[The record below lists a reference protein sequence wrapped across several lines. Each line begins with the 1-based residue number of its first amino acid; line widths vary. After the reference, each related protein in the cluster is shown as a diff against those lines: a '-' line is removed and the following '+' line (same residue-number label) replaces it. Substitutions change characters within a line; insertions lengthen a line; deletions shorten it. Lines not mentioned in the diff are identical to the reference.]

1 MVTRSMPIGICV
13 SPEAVSKLPAG
24 FDFTEA
30 SAAAT
35 LAGHDPSP
43 DAVDL
48 KGLAELEPVVRAFNC
63 FLPGDLKV
71 VGREIQKDGV
81 EAYVATTLA
90 RAAAVGAELMVFG
103 SGRSRSVPGGFARS
117 AAWDQ
122 LAWFLERCAD
132 HAEEHGLTIAIEP
145 LNTNECNI
153 LNTYTE
159 SVMLAREVN
168 RPSIKVLADT
178 WHFAVEDE
186 PLDDILEAPEW
197 LAHVHLADSPG
208 RGHPGSG
215 SYPFDRL
222 FAILR
227 EIGYDGRVSIECG
240 WPGDL
245 TRDAAEALAFLERLV
260 AQ

>member
-1 MVTRSMPIGICV
+1 MSRSIPIGICV
-13 SPEAVSKLPAG
+13 NPDAVSKLPPG
-24 FDFTEA
+24 FDFCEIA
-30 SAAAT
+30 AAAT

-48 KGLAELEPVVRAFNC
+48 EGLSELEPAVRAFNC
-63 FLPGDLKV
+63 FLPGDLRV
-71 VGREIQKDGV
+71 VGPDVQRDRV
-81 EAYVATTLA
+81 EAYVGTTIA
-90 RAAAVGAELMVFG
+90 RAAEVGADLMVFG
-103 SGRSRSVPGGFARS
+103 SGRSRSVPDGFARS
-117 AAWDQ
+117 AAWGQ
-122 LAWFLERCAD
+122 LVWFLERCAD
-132 HAEEHGLTIAIEP
+132 HAREHGLTIAIEP
-145 LNTNECNI
+145 LNANECNI

-159 SVMLAREVN
+159 SVALAREVS
-168 RPSIKVLADT
+168 RPFIKVLADT

-197 LAHVHLADSPG
+197 LAHVHVADSPD

-227 EIGYDGRVSIECG
+227 EISYDGRVSIECG

-245 TRDAAEALAFLERLV
+245 TRDAAESLAFLERLT
-260 AQ
+260 Q

>member
-1 MVTRSMPIGICV
+1 MSRSIPIGICV
-13 SPEAVSKLPAG
+13 SPQAVSKLPPG
-24 FDFTEA
+24 FDFTEI

-35 LAGHDPSP
+35 LAGQDPNP

-48 KGLAELEPVVRAFNC
+48 GALTKLQPAVRAFNS
-63 FLPGDLKV
+63 FLPGDLAV
-71 VGREIQKDGV
+71 VGPEVQRDGV
-81 EAYVATTLA
+81 EAYVATTIA
-90 RAAAVGAELMVFG
+90 RAAEVGAELMVFG
-103 SGRSRSVPGGFARS
+103 SGRSRRVPEGFARS

-122 LAWFLERCAD
+122 LVWFLGRCGD

-145 LNTNECNI
+145 LNANECNI
-153 LNTYTE
+153 LTTYTE
-159 SVMLAREVN
+159 SVELAREVN

-186 PLDDILEAPEW
+186 PLDDILQAPEW
-197 LAHVHLADSPG
+197 LAHVHVADSPN
-208 RGHPGSG
+208 RGYPGSG

-227 EIGYDGRVSIECG
+227 EIGYAGCVSIECG

-245 TRDAAEALAFLERLV
+245 TRDAAKALAFLKRL
-260 AQ
+260 